1 MPFVELSA
9 VTKAFDGVTVIN
21 QVDCGVEKGEF
32 FCILGP
38 SGCGKSTLLRLIA
51 GLEKLDGGLIAV
63 GGKPVSDSSVHV
75 APESRN
81 VGIVFQSYALW
92 PHMTVAGNVEYPLR
106 TAKADPARRR
116 DETAQALRSVHMTE
130 FADRRPHTL
139 SGGQQQRVALARCL
153 TQKPAVVL
161 MDEPLANLDMHLRG
175 EMLREFREFRD
186 SSDST
191 IIYITHDQS
200 EAMSV
205 ADRIAVMFEGRLVQV
220 ASPESLYDAPADADI
235 ARFIGVSSVVRGTLK
250 DKGTAVWDSHHLPV
264 RSNGSTEPGQTV
276 DVCIRPEAIHVGEGP
291 INARV
296 SAATYL
302 GGRYLAELS
311 IGEATLRAYVNGGYR
326 PAVGDTVNCT
336 VRDGWTMPTPK
347 PSAVGAE

>member
-1 MPFVELSA
+1 MP
-9 VTKAFDGVTVIN
+9 
-21 QVDCGVEKGEF
+21 
-32 FCILGP
+32 P
-38 SGCGKSTLLRLIA
+38 
-51 GLEKLDGGLIAV
+51 
-63 GGKPVSDSSVHV
+63 
-75 APESRN
+75 
-81 VGIVFQSYALW
+81 
-92 PHMTVAGNVEYPLR
+92 
-106 TAKADPARRR
+106 RRR
-116 DETAQALRSVHMTE
+116 EETAQALRSVHMTD

-220 ASPESLYDAPADADI
+220 ASPETLYDAPADADI

-250 DKGTAVWDSHHLPV
+250 DSRARRCGTAIILPV

-336 VRDGWTMPTPK
+336 VRDGWTMPAPNS
-347 PSAVGAE
+347 SAAEAE

>member
-9 VTKAFDGVTVIN
+9 VTKAFDGVAVIN

-51 GLEKLDGGLIAV
+51 GLEKLDGGTITV
-63 GGKPVSDSSVHV
+63 GGKRVSDSGVHV

-106 TAKADPARRR
+106 TAKADPTRRR
-116 DETAQALRSVHMTE
+116 EETAQALRSVHMTD

-205 ADRIAVMFEGRLVQV
+205 ADRIAVMFEGPPCAGGLAGSPLRRTGGRGYRALHRRVVGRSRNSEGRGYGGVGQPSPTGSQQRGGRHPARSSTS
-220 ASPESLYDAPADADI
+220 ASAPRPFMSAKDRSAPVFPLRPI
-235 ARFIGVSSVVRGTLK
+235 SAGAIWRSCPSAR
-250 DKGTAVWDSHHLPV
+250 
-264 RSNGSTEPGQTV
+264 
-276 DVCIRPEAIHVGEGP
+276 RPCAP
-291 INARV
+291 T
-296 SAATYL
+296 SMAAT
-302 GGRYLAELS
+302 GRRSA
-311 IGEATLRAYVNGGYR
+311 IG
-326 PAVGDTVNCT
+326 
-336 VRDGWTMPTPK
+336 
-347 PSAVGAE
+347 